1 MLGVPWDNMRVAATL
16 LYEVHVTRVAVAHLK
31 LRYTL
36 TTGGLVMLHK
46 KELHTYTSL
55 YS

>member
-1 MLGVPWDNMRVAATL
+1 MRVAATL
-16 LYEVHVTRVAVAHLK
+16 LYEVHVTRVAAAHLN
-31 LRYTL
+31 LGYNYAL

-55 YS
+55 YN

>member
-1 MLGVPWDNMRVAATL
+1 MGVPWDNMRVAATL
-16 LYEVHVTRVAVAHLK
+16 LYEVYVRRVAAAHLN
-31 LRYTL
+31 LGYAL

-55 YS
+55 YN

>member
-1 MLGVPWDNMRVAATL
+1 MRVAATL
-16 LYEVHVTRVAVAHLK
+16 LYEVHVRRVAAAHLN
-31 LRYTL
+31 LGYAL

-55 YS
+55 YN

>member
-1 MLGVPWDNMRVAATL
+1 MGVPWDNMRVAATL
-16 LYEVHVTRVAVAHLK
+16 LYEVHVRRVAAAHLN
-31 LRYTL
+31 LGYAL

-55 YS
+55 YN